1 MAKNSFH
8 IQKNFT
14 KSNQI
19 AIKKIYKIPSEENI
33 LLAFWSGHLFSLKV
47 RELGFVF
54 TDKAFYWNYPTTTES
69 GNTNENTLERQH
81 ATSGVLNLDTTNYLL
96 SYSKQDPSSQAIIIK
111 TSEFSY
117 IFQFDSLP
125 QNSALLE
132 SSFRNYF
139 THTFDSSTFEE
150 EDESYSIRFTILLL
164 KDWFVE
170 TFDALKTKTSAFI
183 KNLKNKQHKSAQDKK
198 INESSGAETETAHQ
212 NKKEN
217 SSQSKSKTPPVA
229 ESKPQ
234 NQNNTTSILLKIGH
248 FVRHAFDFAADL
260 IYLSFAIILAKP
272 ELLGSLQ
279 NKVPDWWPTN
289 WDKVIFYGAIFFLAF
304 LLIKIPV
311 MLSCR
316 KSRKAISILL
326 LIILASVIPLINY
339 TFFFFILLTL
349 LILVTMQ
356 FSMGFNKSVIQT
368 KICLFIIC
376 SICGYITIPLVQN
389 PDLCQE
395 IARVFS
401 LPAKWF

>member
-1 MAKNSFH
+1 MAKNNFH

-81 ATSGVLNLDTTNYLL
+81 TTSGVLNLDTTNYLL

-125 QNSALLE
+125 QNSPLME
-132 SSFRNYF
+132 RSFRNYF
-139 THTFDSSTFEE
+139 THTLDYSTFEE
-150 EDESYSIRFTILLL
+150 NDESYSIRFTILLL
-164 KDWFVE
+164 RDWFVE
-170 TFDALKTKTSAFI
+170 TFNELKSKTSTFI
-183 KNLKNKQHKSAQDKK
+183 KNLRIKQQKSVQDKK
-198 INESSGAETETAHQ
+198 INESSGTETETAHQ

-217 SSQSKSKTPPVA
+217 SSQAKSKTSPGA

-234 NQNNTTSILLKIGH
+234 NQNNTTSVLLKIGH
-248 FVRHAFDFAADL
+248 FIRHVFDFTADL

-279 NKVPDWWPTN
+279 DKIPSKWP
-289 WDKVIFYGAIFFLAF
+289 WDGFIFYGAIFFLIF

-311 MLSCR
+311 MISCR

-356 FSMGFNKSVIQT
+356 FSMGFNKDVIQT
-368 KICLFIIC
+368 KIYLFIIC
-376 SICGYITIPLVQN
+376 SIFGYITIHLVQN

-395 IARVFS
+395 IASVFS

>member
-1 MAKNSFH
+1 MAKNNFH

-69 GNTNENTLERQH
+69 GNSNENTLERQH
-81 ATSGVLNLDTTNYLL
+81 ITSGVLNLDTTNYLL
-96 SYSKQDPSSQAIIIK
+96 SYSKQDPSSQGIIIK

-125 QNSALLE
+125 QNSPLLE

-139 THTFDSSTFEE
+139 THTLDYSSFEE

-170 TFDALKTKTSAFI
+170 TFNELKSKTSAFI
-183 KNLKNKQHKSAQDKK
+183 KNLHNKQQKSVQDKK
-198 INESSGAETETAHQ
+198 ANESSGAETETAHQ

-217 SSQSKSKTPPVA
+217 SDQAKSKTSPVA

-248 FVRHAFDFAADL
+248 FVRHVFDFTADL
-260 IYLSFAIILAKP
+260 IFLNFAIILAKP
-272 ELLGSLQ
+272 TLLGSLQ
-279 NKVPDWWPTN
+279 DKVPDWWPTN
-289 WDKVIFYGAIFFLAF
+289 WDKVIFYGAILFLAF

-349 LILVTMQ
+349 LILITMQ
-356 FSMGFNKSVIQT
+356 FSMGFSKSVIQT

-376 SICGYITIPLVQN
+376 SICGYITIHLVQN